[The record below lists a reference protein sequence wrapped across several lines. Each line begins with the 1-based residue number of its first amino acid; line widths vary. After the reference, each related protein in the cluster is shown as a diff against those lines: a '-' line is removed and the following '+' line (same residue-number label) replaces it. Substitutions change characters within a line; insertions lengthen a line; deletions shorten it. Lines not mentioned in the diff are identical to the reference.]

1 MEHPERVILVAGAG
15 RSGTTWLGKL
25 LDASPQVLYKN
36 EPDNWAK
43 LPFFRDVPSR
53 LDPTPDNARHRDA
66 YRRGIAEC
74 FWTHSTD
81 FYRPPEFE
89 KDFLRNGL
97 FRLETLALRA
107 RRKLGSG
114 VPVQRIPRFVFKR
127 PIADVRLVM
136 KSVISN
142 LRLAWIHEH
151 FPEIRLVMIIRHPGA
166 YVSSWLRGQ
175 NQEGWS
181 GFGDRARL
189 DETVLPFP
197 HPDQE
202 RYRSTYENGSD
213 LERELVYWLVA
224 NETPV
229 LALADSPRLKLVVYE
244 DLCADPEGVL
254 RGVYEHCDVPF
265 GDSARKFVQAST
277 SVHEDAYRSVLK
289 DPTRT
294 VNRWRDELS
303 AEEIAVVE
311 QHLGASFL
319 SKYWPRSV
327 AA

>member
-1 MEHPERVILVAGAG
+1 M
-15 RSGTTWLGKL
+15 
-25 LDASPQVLYKN
+25 
-36 EPDNWAK
+36 
-43 LPFFRDVPSR
+43 
-53 LDPTPDNARHRDA
+53 
-66 YRRGIAEC
+66 
-74 FWTHSTD
+74 
-81 FYRPPEFE
+81 
-89 KDFLRNGL
+89 
-97 FRLETLALRA
+97 
-107 RRKLGSG
+107 
-114 VPVQRIPRFVFKR
+114 
-127 PIADVRLVM
+127 
-136 KSVISN
+136 
-142 LRLAWIHEH
+142 
-151 FPEIRLVMIIRHPGA
+151 
-166 YVSSWLRGQ
+166 
-175 NQEGWS
+175 
-181 GFGDRARL
+181 
-189 DETVLPFP
+189 
-197 HPDQE
+197 
-202 RYRSTYENGSD
+202 
-213 LERELVYWLVA
+213 
-224 NETPV
+224 